1 MENKFTKGNWNVSD
15 DISECYLINSEDGGL
30 IATVYDGD
38 VGDEAIH
45 MDVVEANAKLISLA
59 PDLLGA
65 CIDMIKYFDQQY
77 MSQCDAYFNM
87 KTLIKKATE

>member
-1 MENKFTKGNWNVSD
+1 MENKFTEGNWNVSD
-15 DISECYLINSEDGGL
+15 DTSECYLVKSDDGGL
-30 IATVYDGD
+30 IAFVYDGD
-38 VGDEAIH
+38 IDEEAIH

-59 PDLLGA
+59 PDLLDA

-87 KTLIKKATE
+87 KTLSKKATE

>member
-1 MENKFTKGNWNVSD
+1 MEKKFTKGNWNISD
-15 DISECYLINSEDGGL
+15 DTSECYLIKSEDGGF

-38 VGDEAIH
+38 VDDEAIH

-59 PDLLGA
+59 PDLLDA
-65 CIDMIKYFDQQY
+65 CIDMIKYFDQQH

-87 KTLIKKATE
+87 KTLIKMATE

>member
-1 MENKFTKGNWNVSD
+1 MEKRFTKGNWNVSD
-15 DISECYLINSEDGGL
+15 DISECYLIKSEDGGL

-38 VGDEAIH
+38 VDDEAIH

-59 PDLLGA
+59 PDLLDA

>member
-1 MENKFTKGNWNVSD
+1 MEKKFTKGNWNISD
-15 DISECYLINSEDGGL
+15 DTSECYLIKSEDGGF

-38 VGDEAIH
+38 VDDEAIH
-45 MDVVEANAKLISLA
+45 MDVVQANAKLISLA
-59 PDLLGA
+59 PDLLDA
-65 CIDMIKYFDQQY
+65 CVDMIKYFDKQY

>member
-1 MENKFTKGNWNVSD
+1 MEKKFSKGNWNVSD
-15 DISECYLINSEDGGL
+15 DISECYLIKSEDGGL

-38 VGDEAIH
+38 VDDEAIH

-59 PDLLGA
+59 PDLLDA
-65 CIDMIKYFDQQY
+65 CVDMIKYFDQQY

>member
-1 MENKFTKGNWNVSD
+1 MEKKFTKGNWNISD
-15 DISECYLINSEDGGL
+15 DTSECYLIKSEDGGF

-38 VGDEAIH
+38 VDDEAIH

-59 PDLLGA
+59 PDLLDA